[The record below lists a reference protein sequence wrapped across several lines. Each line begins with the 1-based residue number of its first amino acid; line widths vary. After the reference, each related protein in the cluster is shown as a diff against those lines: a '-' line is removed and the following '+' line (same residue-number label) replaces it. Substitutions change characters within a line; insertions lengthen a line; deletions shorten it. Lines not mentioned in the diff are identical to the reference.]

1 MNSQQIDRILKRHV
15 GRRFQGVFSS
25 DNLPERPTLLIA
37 NTEPANR
44 PGDHWVAISVDRSG
58 NGQYFDSYGRPPS
71 KTFRDYMNRHCRKK
85 TWTYSRKQLQSAAS
99 NVCGQYCIVW
109 CLLNSRAAVDLSRLL
124 YTSDTGLNDSIVK
137 EIVSR
142 M

>member
-1 MNSQQIDRILKRHV
+1 MMNSQQIDWILRRHV
-15 GRRFQGVFSS
+15 GRQFQGVYSC
-25 DNLPERPTLLIA
+25 DDLPERPTLLIA
-37 NTEPANR
+37 NTQPANR
-44 PGDHWVAISVDRSG
+44 PGDHWIAISVHRNG

-71 KTFRDYMNRHCRKK
+71 KTFRDYMNRHCRK
-85 TWTYSRKQLQSAAS
+85 TWSYSRKQLQSAVS

-109 CLLNSRAAVDLSRLL
+109 CLLNSRASVDLSSLL